1 MSGRRKQEFNI
12 VLLGAVGVGKS
23 ALTVKFI
30 TRRFIMEYDPSI
42 EDIYTKQEDVDG
54 QELIVNIMDTF
65 EKDDSN
71 SDRYYSWA
79 DAYMIVYGIT
89 DRDSFAT
96 ARDYLVRVT
105 DYLKATGKDCPVAL
119 VGNKSDLE
127 RYRQITK
134 LEGQALS
141 CDFDGL
147 FFECTAAEEYECVED
162 TFHGLIYSIQKH
174 RGDKHTVCP
183 PPLFIS
189 EERLQSGLKT
199 RPRSPRNGAADK
211 KDEKSPNKKTPTSFK
226 LFNKSFKIFN

>member
-1 MSGRRKQEFNI
+1 
-12 VLLGAVGVGKS
+12 
-23 ALTVKFI
+23 
-30 TRRFIMEYDPSI
+30 
-42 EDIYTKQEDVDG
+42 
-54 QELIVNIMDTF
+54 
-65 EKDDSN
+65 DDSN

-96 ARDYLVRVT
+96 ARDYL
-105 DYLKATGKDCPVAL
+105 
-119 VGNKSDLE
+119 
-127 RYRQITK
+127 
-134 LEGQALS
+134 
-141 CDFDGL
+141 
-147 FFECTAAEEYECVED
+147 CTAAEEYECVED

>member
-1 MSGRRKQEFNI
+1 
-12 VLLGAVGVGKS
+12 
-23 ALTVKFI
+23 
-30 TRRFIMEYDPSI
+30 
-42 EDIYTKQEDVDG
+42 
-54 QELIVNIMDTF
+54 
-65 EKDDSN
+65 DDSN

-105 DYLKATGKDCPVAL
+105 DYLKATGKDCP
-119 VGNKSDLE
+119 
-127 RYRQITK
+127 
-134 LEGQALS
+134 
-141 CDFDGL
+141 
-147 FFECTAAEEYECVED
+147 CTAAEEYECVED